1 MTMPYARTTGP
12 CCRNRRFP
20 PQRASAR
27 AAWRFWSSDSS
38 RSPEVG
44 FNVHG
49 HLQRRPDTLRLGGR
63 ARRETLY
70 RVKVRGTLQT
80 VQKSHHAAIVAYH
93 LSVDGQFRQVA
104 AFHGFGVE
112 RAAVQPEAGFG
123 GKRAQLGADR
133 RISGALRE
141 KRMLECIAILL
152 NRRNAAT
159 DFLSALDILFQQ
171 VAIARHQH
179 QFLLRALRRG
189 QVPTVE
195 AEGHVG
201 GDEERQQEDNGVLF
215 KVEIAAHQL
224 LAYTTVS

>member
-12 CCRNRRFP
+12 CCRNRRLP

-49 HLQRRPDTLRLGGR
+49 HLQRCPDTLRLGGR

-70 RVKVRGTLQT
+70 RVKVRGTLQS

-104 AFHGFGVE
+104 AFHWFVVE
-112 RAAVQPEAGFG
+112 RAAAQPEAGFG

-141 KRMLECIAILL
+141 KRMLECIAILF
-152 NRRNAAT
+152 NRRDAAA
-159 DFLSALDILFQQ
+159 DFLRALDIFFQQ
-171 VAIARHQH
+171 VAVARHQRE
-179 QFLLRALRRG
+179 FLLGALRRR
-189 QVPTVE
+189 QAPTVE
-195 AEGHVG
+195 AEGQVG
-201 GDEERQQEDNGVLF
+201 GDEQHHQQHNHALF
-215 KVEIAAHQL
+215 KFEIAAHQL